1 MKKSAVLSL
10 LLLVWAFAAVSGA
23 ADKEKLPAF
32 GYDIFRALSEPIV
45 EGPVDDEYILSPGD
59 EVVIS
64 VWGQLNLKHSLV
76 VSEDGYIDI
85 PEEGGRVFTSGAS
98 LKEMRRLVTE
108 SFSRIYASYI
118 NVDHPS
124 QSTAFVDVKLGK
136 IRKLL
141 VYVVGEVKNRGPYT
155 ISSGVAT
162 LLNVLINAGGVKETG
177 SLRDVRIRRADG
189 TVDAVDLYDFLLT
202 GKADPKRMRLRYGDY
217 VIVPVKGKSVTA
229 RGEVKTPGIYELA
242 GSEGIKALMGLAGG
256 LNPNAYLK
264 RVQIRRFTMNEG
276 EKVIDLDLEPVLGD
290 AKADFGMADGD
301 DVSFF
306 PNVQVRR
313 SVVEIS
319 GEGIKRPG
327 TYEFRPG
334 MTLKDLVAQAEGL
347 REDIYLE
354 RADLVRTEDDFS
366 KKLTKFALKDL
377 YKEAKPGVY
386 EFAGDEAAGK
396 NFALKELDQVR
407 TYSAF
412 DIKGK
417 DKYVTIE
424 GQVKEPGQYVLAE
437 GMGLYDL
444 IFARGGFQDEDFKK
458 RTYLEL
464 GHVFR
469 KAPGELEEQVLTFN
483 LGKLLG
489 GDPVEDIKLEASD
502 RVVIYSYESL
512 EKKPFV
518 TIEGLVIRPGVYPLA
533 GNMTLED
540 LILIAGGLRPDAF
553 KIEAVIA
560 RTKRAVAEAGPKREI
575 STMVVPVAMD
585 YAVLPKEKKTPLEI
599 SDQIV
604 VRNLPEWEP
613 LPVVNLAGFVKYPG
627 GYSFES
633 RGERISNIV
642 RRAGGLKDGAFP
654 EGARLLRRRSILD
667 MAREAG
673 GELVK
678 VAIDLKAALDDPGG
692 PFDLFPKDGDLIF
705 VPLDPG
711 TVEVRGAV
719 RNPAIFQCKKG
730 NPVEYYIMLAGG
742 YAQDADKGNVVVL
755 QPNGF
760 AQKRKGGLLAGGGGS
775 VLAGSV
781 VDVPYKGEA
790 SEVEIVEV
798 RGAVKRPRIVAW
810 RRSEKLQYYIKLAG
824 GFDEGADSNAVVV
837 YLEDGKV
844 LEAKGAGGLA
854 GAIIAA
860 GSVIEVPEK
869 EKPEAVAPAGDVK
882 IVEIRGAVK
891 KPGAVAWRKGEKLD
905 YYVKLAGGF
914 NEGADSTKVVVYL
927 EDGNVLEARGA
938 GGLAAALIPAGTIIE
953 VPEKEK
959 PEAVAPAGDVNII
972 EIRGAV

>member
-1 MKKSAVLSL
+1 MDGMKKTAALSL
-10 LLLVWAFAAVSGA
+10 LLLVWAFASASGGA
-23 ADKEKLPAF
+23 AQEKPQAF
-32 GYDIFRALSEPIV
+32 GYDIFRAPSEPIV
-45 EGPVDDEYILSPGD
+45 EGPVDDGYLLSPGD

-64 VWGQLNLKHSLV
+64 VWGQLNLKHALV
-76 VSEDGYIDI
+76 VSDDGFIDI

-98 LKEMRRLVTE
+98 LKELRRMVTE
-108 SFSRIYASYI
+108 SLSRVYASYI
-118 NVDHPS
+118 NAENPG

-141 VYVVGEVKNRGPYT
+141 VYVVGEVKNQGPYT

-162 LLNVLINAGGVKETG
+162 LINVLINAGGVKETG

-189 TVDAVDLYDFLLT
+189 IVDAVDLYDFLLA
-202 GKADPKRMRLRYGDY
+202 GKANPKMMRLRYGDY

-229 RGEVKTPGIYELA
+229 RGEVKRPGIYELA

-264 RVQIRRFTMNEG
+264 RVQIKRFTINEG
-276 EKVIDLDLEPVLGD
+276 ERVIDLDLEPMLAD
-290 AKADFGMADGD
+290 AKADFAMADGD

-306 PNVQVRR
+306 PNIQVRR
-313 SVVEIS
+313 PVVEIL

-327 TYEFRPG
+327 TYEHRPG
-334 MTLKDLVAQAEGL
+334 MTLKDLVQQAEGL
-347 REDIYLE
+347 REDIFLE

-396 NFALKELDQVR
+396 NFVLKELDQIR

-417 DKYVTIE
+417 DKYVTLE
-424 GQVKEPGQYVLAE
+424 GQVKEPGTYVLAE

-444 IFARGGFQDEDFKK
+444 IFARGGFQDDDFKK

-469 KAPGELEEQVLTFN
+469 KASGELEEQVLTFN

-489 GDPVEDIKLEASD
+489 GDPVEDIKLGASD

-518 TIEGLVIRPGVYPLA
+518 TIQGLVIRPGMYPLA

-553 KIEAVIA
+553 KVEAVIA
-560 RTKRAVAEAGPKREI
+560 RTKRAAAEAGAKREI
-575 STMVVPVAMD
+575 STIIVPVALD

-599 SDQIV
+599 SDQIA

-613 LPVVNLAGFVKYPG
+613 LPVVGLTGYVRFPG
-627 GYSFES
+627 VYSFES
-633 RGERISNIV
+633 REERVSNIV
-642 RRAGGLKDGAFP
+642 QRAGGLKDGAFP
-654 EGARLLRRRSILD
+654 EGARLLRRKFILN
-667 MAREAG
+667 MARERG
-673 GELVK
+673 GELET
-678 VAIDLKAALDDPGG
+678 VAIDLKAALDAPGG
-692 PFDLFPKDGDLIF
+692 PSDLFLKDGDLIF
-705 VPLDPG
+705 VPPDPG

-730 NPVEYYIMLAGG
+730 KSAGYYIGLAGG
-742 YAQDADKGNVVVL
+742 YARDADKGSVVVL

-760 AQKRKGGLLAGGGGS
+760 AQKRKGGLLAGSGAS

-810 RRSEKLQYYIKLAG
+810 RMGEKLEHYIELAG
-824 GFDEGADSNAVVV
+824 GYNEGADSAKVVV
-837 YLEDGKV
+837 YLEDGKM
-844 LEAKGAGGLA
+844 LETKKGDAGELA
-854 GAIIAA
+854 GTIIAA
-860 GSVIEVPEK
+860 GSVIEVPVK
-869 EKPEAVAPAGDVK
+869 EKPEAVALAAGAQ
-882 IVEIRGAVK
+882 IVEVKGAVK
-891 KPGAVAWRKGEKLD
+891 RPRIIAWRQGEKLD
-905 YYVKLAGGF
+905 YYIRLAGGYDEDA
-914 NEGADSTKVVVYL
+914 NSNMVVVHL
-927 EDGNVLEARGA
+927 EDGNVLEAKGP
-938 GGLAAALIPAGTIIE
+938 GGLLAAVIPVGSVIE
-953 VPEKEK
+953 VPAK
-959 PEAVAPAGDVNII
+959 
-972 EIRGAV
+972 